1 LIKLLV
7 AEPSA
12 DVADEFWDEADTVV
26 ASRLVYPEARA
37 ALAGARRAERL
48 AARGLRR
55 AVSDLEL
62 FYAALT
68 LIELDGAL
76 AEHAGDLAERH
87 QLRGYDAVHLASA
100 LSVGDENLVLVSWDR
115 NLAAA
120 AVMAGLNAAPR

>member
-7 AEPSA
+7 DEPSA
-12 DVADEFWDEADTVV
+12 GVADEFWDEADTVV

-37 ALAGARRAERL
+37 ALAAARRAERL

-76 AEHAGDLAERH
+76 AQHAGDLAERH

-100 LSVGDENLVLVSWDR
+100 LSVGDENLVLVSWDCD
-115 NLAAA
+115 LAAA